1 MASSGNPVG
10 LLIKGVGG
18 LYTVDLEGR
27 PVECRA
33 CGRFRR
39 ERISP
44 LAGDRVEVE
53 LQEDGTGFLVE
64 ILPRRNSLIR
74 PPVANLDCLVI
85 VASAAR
91 PDPNTLV
98 IDKMIAVAEE
108 KGIQPAVVFNK
119 SDLKDASGLYET
131 YLKAGFASFLL
142 SAEQPQTVE
151 PLKAYLTGKV
161 SAFTGNSG
169 VGKSSLL
176 NRICPSL
183 GLATGEISL
192 KLGRGRHTTRTVELF
207 SLEGGGY
214 IADTA
219 GFSSLNTLEVL
230 PILPDNLPF
239 CFREFVPKLGTCKF
253 ASCRHVKEVGCA
265 VKAALEAG
273 EIAPSRYE
281 SYVAMLEDAKKL
293 PEWQVGDKT

>member
-1 MASSGNPVG
+1 MASSQNETG

-18 LYTVDLEGR
+18 LYTVALAGGLI
-27 PVECRA
+27 ECRA

-39 ERISP
+39 ERITP

-53 LQEDGTGFLVE
+53 RQEDGTGFLVE
-64 ILPRRNSLIR
+64 ILPRRNALIR

-85 VASAAR
+85 VAAAAQ

-108 KGIQPAVVFNK
+108 KGIEPVVVFNK
-119 SDLKDASGLYET
+119 KDLKDVGSLYADYGRSGFT
-131 YLKAGFASFLL
+131 VFFL
-142 SAEQPQTVE
+142 SAEQPETVE
-151 PLKAYLTGKV
+151 PLKKYLTGKV

-176 NRICPSL
+176 NRICPQL
-183 GLATGEISL
+183 GLATGEISQ

-207 SLEGGGY
+207 PLSGGGY

-219 GFSSLNTLEVL
+219 GFSALNTAEVL

-239 CFREFVPKLGTCKF
+239 CFREFVPKLGSCKF

-265 VKAALEAG
+265 VKAALQAG
-273 EIAPSRYE
+273 EIPSSRYE

-293 PEWQVGDKT
+293 PEWQLGEKS